1 MPFSIWPYRRFPV
14 CCPVTYHAGP
24 FHGQGTVWNL
34 SCILVGG
41 KMVRHIAMLS
51 AVFVFTGCVGM
62 MIDSAISKYE
72 ATADQV
78 ELGDSKE
85 KVLAILAPTQEGVP
99 KSARKN
105 SDKYLKDG
113 VKVEIY
119 YMRSARQPD
128 GLTTDDEFT
137 PYTFNDG
144 KLVGIGW
151 QVLGGPKSQGQ
162 ATSDTYIQNTNTTIV
177 H

>member
-1 MPFSIWPYRRFPV
+1 M
-14 CCPVTYHAGP
+14 AGII
-24 FHGQGTVWNL
+24 V
-34 SCILVGG
+34 I
-41 KMVRHIAMLS
+41 LS
-51 AVFVFTGCVGM
+51 AILVFTGCVAM
-62 MIDSAISKYE
+62 EIDSAISKYE

-85 KVLAILAPTQEGVP
+85 KVLVVFAPTQEGVP
-99 KSARKN
+99 KSSRKN
-105 SDKYLKDG
+105 PEKYFKDG
-113 VKVEIY
+113 VRVEIY

-137 PYTFNDG
+137 PYLFNDG

>member
-1 MPFSIWPYRRFPV
+1 MDRSIP
-14 CCPVTYHAGP
+14 
-24 FHGQGTVWNL
+24 
-34 SCILVGG
+34 
-41 KMVRHIAMLS
+41 MLS
-51 AVFVFTGCVGM
+51 AFLVLTGCVSM
-62 MIDSAISKYE
+62 QIDSAISKYA
-72 ATADQV
+72 ATAEQV
-78 ELGDSKE
+78 ELGDTKE
-85 KVLAILAPTQEGVP
+85 KVLAILAPTQENVP
-99 KSARKN
+99 KSARKS
-105 SDKYLKDG
+105 SDKYIKDG

-137 PYTFNDG
+137 PYVFNDG

-151 QVLGGPKSQGQ
+151 QILGGPKTQGQ

>member
-1 MPFSIWPYRRFPV
+1 MKMPVLAI
-14 CCPVTYHAGP
+14 
-24 FHGQGTVWNL
+24 
-34 SCILVGG
+34 
-41 KMVRHIAMLS
+41 
-51 AVFVFTGCVGM
+51 AVFLSGCAGM
-62 MIDSAISKYE
+62 QIDIAISKYE
-72 ATADQV
+72 SLSDKV

-85 KVLAILAPTQEGVP
+85 RVLAILQPTQDNLP

-105 SDKYLKDG
+105 PEKYVKEG

-128 GLTTDDEFT
+128 GLTTDDEFV
-137 PYTFNDG
+137 PYLFNDG

-162 ATSDTYIQNTNTTIV
+162 ATSDTYINNQNTTIV